1 LANQGFVVSSAAR
14 NLRRRRFLLAALV
27 EMTID
32 AALVEMTIDAALVEM
47 TIDAALVEM
56 TIDAA
61 LVEMTK
67 SKTRR
72 FRRGLIG

>member
-1 LANQGFVVSSAAR
+1 MTIG
-14 NLRRRRFLLAALV
+14 AALV

-32 AALVEMTIDAALVEM
+32 P
-47 TIDAALVEM
+47 ALVEM

-67 SKTRR
+67 SKIRR